1 MLLIDVYFKKQED
14 SQNLAA
20 DGEVPIREVDMLLQL
35 QTHVGSTGMINT
47 KYATWK
53 KKSLTD
59 RGCKDGKKYFRAA
72 LKDVS
77 NTTRL
82 TTRKSGLTENST
94 IKKNNM
100 EEKICVEIVEKFGES
115 FDTLSLAATVKS
127 NTIDTL
133 AESISDLTKTN
144 IILTKANVDLFATN
158 KKLTTQID
166 STKGCHNQHSNQPSN
181 NTRKI

>member
-1 MLLIDVYFKKQED
+1 M
-14 SQNLAA
+14 
-20 DGEVPIREVDMLLQL
+20 
-35 QTHVGSTGMINT
+35 
-47 KYATWK
+47 
-53 KKSLTD
+53 
-59 RGCKDGKKYFRAA
+59 
-72 LKDVS
+72 
-77 NTTRL
+77 
-82 TTRKSGLTENST
+82 
-94 IKKNNM
+94 
-100 EEKICVEIVEKFGES
+100 EKFGES

-133 AESISDLTKTN
+133 AESISDLTNTN